1 MSKSNPTHHGGFMS
15 HKISTVEIKN
25 YKSIVS
31 AELKLSSFTPLVGY
45 NNAGKSNCLSA
56 IQWIL
61 KKSSLSDKDFFDSSQ
76 PVEVI
81 ATVNGVNQ
89 ALLDLM
95 PPRQKSSIES
105 YVQNETLKIK
115 RVQETPNV
123 KVAEIR
129 IAVWDNSSNDWAV
142 NPTGLD
148 SALSVL
154 LPEPIR
160 IGAMENAA
168 EDASK
173 AKTSTTIGKLLGEF
187 LSPVKT
193 AHEAD
198 LNQHLNEVDRRI
210 SSDGDMRFSELSII
224 DQNVN
229 AKVND
234 LFPGMSVKLHFDTPK
249 IDDLIKAGTLKV
261 FEGAGNG
268 RDFSSYGHGAQR
280 SIQMALVQYLAEI
293 KRSNSNS
300 ASTTLLLI
308 DEPELY
314 LHPFAIEQVR
324 EALVALSL
332 SGYQVVISTHSAQ
345 MITPELAEHTL
356 LIRKSDVL
364 GSHSRLR
371 LADAI
376 QTVVPNSTHQMEQLF
391 NLAHSSQLL
400 FAENVVLTEGK
411 TELRLLPFLFKTIAG
426 LTMGQEKHALVA
438 QSGVNDTKKSLEI
451 LTAMDLPTK
460 AICDLDYCLTGAVRD
475 GFLLSTDQDLL
486 SLKALLPSLV
496 QSHGI
501 TLNGVGLPK
510 SNNTITAAG
519 AYEVLAGDQTAIPII
534 ESLHTKMKAQNIW
547 VWKKGAIEA
556 HIGTQNKTES
566 AWAQFKSDVMTN
578 GLARTCADHQSLLDL
593 VEWLRS

>member
-1 MSKSNPTHHGGFMS
+1 MT
-15 HKISTVEIKN
+15 HKISIVEIKN
-25 YKSIVS
+25 YKSI
-31 AELKLSSFTPLVGY
+31 ANATLKLSSFTPLVGY

-56 IQWIL
+56 IQWLL
-61 KKSSLSDKDFFDSSQ
+61 KKSSLTDKDFFDSSQ

-81 ATVNGVNQ
+81 ATINGVSQ

-95 PPRQKSSIES
+95 PAGQKRSIER
-105 YVQNETLKIK
+105 YVQNETLRIR
-115 RVQETPNV
+115 RVQEIPNV
-123 KVAEIR
+123 KVADIR
-129 IAVWDNSSNDWAV
+129 ISVWDDSASDWAV

-148 SALSVL
+148 NALGVL

-187 LSPVKT
+187 LTPVKA

-198 LNQHLNEVDRRI
+198 LNQHLNEVGRRI

-229 AKVND
+229 SKVND
-234 LFPGMSVKLHFDTPK
+234 LFPGMSVKLHFDTPT

-280 SIQMALVQYLAEI
+280 SIQMALVQYLSEI
-293 KRSNSNS
+293 KRSNNSS

-324 EALVALSL
+324 EALIALSL
-332 SGYQVVISTHSAQ
+332 NGYQVLISTHSAQ

-364 GSHSRLR
+364 GTHSRLR

-376 QTVVPNSTHQMEQLF
+376 QSVVPNSNHQMEQLF

-411 TELRLLPFLFKTIAG
+411 TELRLLPFIFKCITN

-451 LTAMDLPTK
+451 LTAMDLPSK
-460 AICDLDYCLTGAVRD
+460 AICDLDYCFTGAVRD

-486 SLKALLPSLV
+486 SLKALLPNLI
-496 QSHGI
+496 QSHGV
-501 TLNGVGLPK
+501 TLNGNGLPK
-510 SNNTITAAG
+510 SNNTITAAQ
-519 AYEVLAGDQTAIPII
+519 AFEVLANDQAAIPLI
-534 ESLHTKMKAQNIW
+534 ESVHEKMKVQNIW

-556 HIGTQNKTES
+556 HIGTPNKTES

-578 GLARTCADHQSLLDL
+578 GLSQTCSDHQSLLDL
-593 VEWLRS
+593 VEWLRN